1 MKTTVWVLLALLVV
15 QGAFNPSCVFAQE
28 TTTTTT
34 STASGQAEAAGDETA
49 SITTTTTTSTE
60 EDSSPQSEEERVAYC
75 ERNCVVEALS
85 GDWYE
90 DLPERCDSWCPEY
103 SLPFEA
109 LDPAAV
115 CTNCPDE
122 TCSSCSCDSGECQS
136 DSEPETLAMEGYD
149 DITYVVAEA
158 TTGSPVDSFVCA
170 SCSPRRQCRR
180 MWWC

>member
-1 MKTTVWVLLALLVV
+1 MKTAVWVLLALLTV

-34 STASGQAEAAGDETA
+34 STASGQAEASGDETTSSTA
-49 SITTTTTTSTE
+49 TATSTE

-75 ERNCVVEALS
+75 ERNCIVEALS
-85 GDWYE
+85 GDLNE
-90 DLPERCDSWCPEY
+90 DLPARCDSWCPEY

-122 TCSSCSCDSGECQS
+122 ICTSCSCASGECQS
-136 DSEPETLAMEGYD
+136 DSEPETLAMESYD
-149 DITYVVAEA
+149 DTTYGYA
-158 TTGSPVDSFVCA
+158 TATGSPVDSFVCA